1 MVKNSIRMMKNNK
14 KVVVYSLLSTLLLMS
29 GCNRYVQSGL
39 YSSPYFDD
47 WIALNNDSTFLYHKR
62 YQLIEDVSSGTW
74 TQKGNRVYLRSNVP
88 DVMCFPVALTPLVCE
103 DSNSSFIVFKGLNLK
118 FYEWFCLV
126 GNDTIHLEK
135 DTLYTDFSYPAQIM
149 LYAKNLGYQEL
160 RKRCGPKGENHRAC
174 YAGLRTLSV
183 NSEHILLK
191 QKGNY
196 EVAID
201 SVFGD
206 SPLQYI
212 SLHEQDYIYKINKN
226 RIRHVRTNWTLY
238 LSIEESQ
245 GK

>member
-1 MVKNSIRMMKNNK
+1 MVKKNIRMMKNNK

-47 WIALNNDSTFLYHKR
+47 WIALNNDSTFLYHTR
-62 YQLIEDVSSGTW
+62 YQFIEDVSSGTW

-149 LYAKNLGYQEL
+149 LYAESMDAPKL
-160 RKRCGPKGENHRAC
+160 RKRCWPKGENRAC

-183 NSEHILLK
+183 NSEPIQLK

-206 SPLQYI
+206 APLYYI
-212 SLHEQDYIYKINKN
+212 DLHEQADIFKINKN
-226 RIRHVRTNWTLY
+226 RIRDVRTNMTLY

>member
-1 MVKNSIRMMKNNK
+1 MVKNSIRMMKIVK
-14 KVVVYSLLSTLLLMS
+14 MAEFCFLLSTLLLMS

-39 YSSPYFDD
+39 YSSPDFDY
-47 WIALNNDSTFLYHKR
+47 WIALNNDSTFLYHYR
-62 YQLIEDVSSGTW
+62 FQFFEDVSSGTW

-149 LYAKNLGYQEL
+149 LYAESMDGPKL
-160 RKRCGPKGENHRAC
+160 RKRCWPKGEKHRAC
-174 YAGLRTLSV
+174 YAGPQTLSV
-183 NSEHILLK
+183 NSEPIQLK

-212 SLHEQDYIYKINKN
+212 SLHERVYKINKN

>member
-1 MVKNSIRMMKNNK
+1 MKNNK

-47 WIALNNDSTFLYHKR
+47 WIALNNDSTFLYHYR
-62 YQLIEDVSSGTW
+62 FQFIEDVSSGTW

-149 LYAKNLGYQEL
+149 LYAKNLGYKEL
-160 RKRCGPKGENHRAC
+160 IKRCGPKGENHRAC

-183 NSEHILLK
+183 NSEPIQLK

-212 SLHEQDYIYKINKN
+212 SLHEQVYKINKN